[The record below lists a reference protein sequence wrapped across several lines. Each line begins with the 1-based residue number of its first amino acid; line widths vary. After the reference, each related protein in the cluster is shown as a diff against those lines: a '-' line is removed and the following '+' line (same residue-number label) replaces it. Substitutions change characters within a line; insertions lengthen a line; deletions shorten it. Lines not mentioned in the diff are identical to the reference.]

1 METEIK
7 RTIDKIEVS
16 IEQVKAS
23 PRRVYNAYEWDRK
36 IDRYASYPE
45 CKFYYDQENNEYFAI
60 YVADGIRF
68 MQVIM
73 YSSMLSNSL
82 LQFGNVLDKVI
93 IFRQFTG
100 NRGIDKS
107 VENRKPLRE
116 NTKNIKSVFY
126 Y

>member
-7 RTIDKIEVS
+7 RTISKIEVS
-16 IEQVKAS
+16 SEQVKAS
-23 PRRVYNAYEWDRK
+23 SRREYNAYEWEKK

-45 CKFYYDQENNEYFAI
+45 CKFYLDEDKEEYFAI

-68 MQVIM
+68 MQTIE
-73 YSSMLSNSL
+73 YGSMLSNSL
-82 LQFGNVLDKVI
+82 LQFGNVLDTVI

-107 VENRKPLRE
+107 AENRKPLRE